1 MELEMVDVVGLLSFS
16 SLSFFSLCVCVCV
29 CIVFK
34 KKKNLLSSCK
44 ELVLDH

>member
-16 SLSFFSLCVCVCV
+16 SLSFFSLCVCVY
-29 CIVFK
+29 CIK